1 MRRELLRHYP
11 DVSSERV
18 HIVGTPQFDPYA
30 DPALLWTREEFFA
43 RVGADP
49 SKPLIC
55 YSGGDHGTCPEDPEH
70 VRILM
75 ELVRSGRIR
84 RSPRVLVR
92 PAPVDDGRRYDAV
105 RRDFPEMIFAQPA
118 WVHTVAGDWSRVIP
132 LPEDVQFLA
141 NLTQHADLNIN
152 MASTMTLD
160 FAIHAKPVVNI
171 AFDLASPPPH
181 GRPLWEFFYRFE
193 HYRPVVELGAARFA
207 RSPDELADHV
217 NAYLEDP
224 SLDREGRRKL
234 VELEVGVPLGQS
246 SRRIVETLQRIALRR

>member
-1 MRRELLRHYP
+1 M
-11 DVSSERV
+11 
-18 HIVGTPQFDPYA
+18 
-30 DPALLWTREEFFA
+30 
-43 RVGADP
+43 
-49 SKPLIC
+49 
-55 YSGGDHGTCPEDPEH
+55 
-70 VRILM
+70 
-75 ELVRSGRIR
+75 
-84 RSPRVLVR
+84 VR

-118 WVHTVAGDWSRVIP
+118 WVHTAAGDWSRVIP

-160 FAIHAKPVVNI
+160 FAIHDKPVVNI
-171 AFDLASPPPH
+171 AFDVASPPPH

-234 VELEVGVPLGQS
+234 VELEVGELLS
-246 SRRIVETLQRIALRR
+246 SYEFPGDEIPVIRGSALLAMNCGCGKRDCAACASIFELMDAVDRYIPQPVREIDKPFLMPVEDVFSITGRGTVATGRVEQARSTWETRSR